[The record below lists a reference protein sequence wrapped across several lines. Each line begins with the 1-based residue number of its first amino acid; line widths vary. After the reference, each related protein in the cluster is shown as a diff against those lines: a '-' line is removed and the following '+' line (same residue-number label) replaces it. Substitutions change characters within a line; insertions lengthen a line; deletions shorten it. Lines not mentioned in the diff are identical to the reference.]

1 MTAYDDRMLTAQF
14 AALAPEPLEGR
25 WDDVLR
31 QAAAAHDYRK
41 RPRRLGGRVVALRLV
56 LVTATVAVAAAVAL
70 FVTAPWSSSPSFLAQ
85 AEAALTQPKGM
96 ILHEKWVE
104 TSFSSQLCNRTSATE
119 VWLDS
124 KLAGGQRYRAFV
136 HGPIFRDPALHPAWW
151 WCSRERMWEVGGTVD
166 GYVIRF
172 VPPNR
177 LVNTY
182 LGGAPPELALMG
194 EGEDPVAA
202 LRRALRTGKARDE
215 GRTKRSGRMVEHI
228 RVTRGSDAFD
238 YYVDPDTFYPVE
250 IDLPGY
256 AEIRYLAYE
265 YLPRTAANVAL
276 TSLRAQHP
284 HAIGP

>member
-1 MTAYDDRMLTAQF
+1 MSDPITDLKQE
-14 AALAPEPLEGR
+14 LL
-25 WDDVLR
+25 
-31 QAAAAHDYRK
+31 AAAERQYASTTHQ
-41 RPRRLGGRVVALRLV
+41 RRRFGGRVVAVRLV
-56 LVTATVAVAAAVAL
+56 LVAATVAVAAAVAL
-70 FVTAPWSSSPSFLAQ
+70 FITAPWSSSPSFLAQ

-104 TSFSSQLCNRTSATE
+104 TSGACTVTSTTE

-124 KLAGGQRYRAFV
+124 KLVGGQRYRAFLP
-136 HGPIFRDPALHPAWW
+136 GPLFRDPRLHPASW
-151 WCSRERMWEVGGTVD
+151 WCSRERMWEIGGTVD

-182 LGGAPPELALMG
+182 LGGAPPDLALMG
-194 EGEDPVAA
+194 EGRDPVAA
-202 LRRALRTGKARDE
+202 LRLAIRTGKARDE
-215 GRTKRSGRMVEHI
+215 GRTKRDGRTVEYI
-228 RVTRGSDAFD
+228 RVRGGDAYD

-265 YLPRTAANVAL
+265 YLPRTAANLAL
-276 TSLRAQHP
+276 TDIRAQHP
-284 HAIGP
+284 HATGP